1 MTRALVS
8 ARSFPWPLSA
18 LDAVPIE
25 TPACAATSLMV
36 ARLLS
41 GSLTGKRLLQ
51 LSVQGQRLHI
61 VIEPSLYRL
70 DDGIEHVLGCQ
81 GKPIPDL
88 EARCSLVAP
97 RYQRTDEVG
106 NVGKQAGCRLSPGK
120 RGGRYRCFSRS
131 GRPGAAPIT
140 ALGASFPSREG
151 NAVSGPRLA
160 RLTGRGPPDWGQ
172 LDGVIRRNRWMR
184 VRRPGPPDAV
194 RRPGA
199 PDAGPPTPEL
209 LGLSLL
215 GAVPA
220 GAAPVALPRRRPT
233 GPGTAGPAL
242 APGFLFFGLFL
253 PVSAFITPIF

>member
-8 ARSFPWPLSA
+8 ARSFPWPLRA

-70 DDGIEHVLGCQ
+70 DDGTERALSCQ

-88 EARCSLVAP
+88 EARFSLVAP
-97 RYQRTDEVG
+97 RYQRTGKVG
-106 NVGKQAGCRLSPGK
+106 NVRKQAGCRLSPGK
-120 RGGRYRCFSRS
+120 RGGRHRCFSRS
-131 GRPGAAPIT
+131 RRPGAAPIT

-151 NAVSGPRLA
+151 NTCPARVVPRSARPGVLLGSGDRRMGLRRRSESA
-160 RLTGRGPPDWGQ
+160 GQ
-172 LDGVIRRNRWMR
+172 GVRRPRNRRMR
-184 VRRPGPPDAV
+184 VRRPPEPRALPWNRWRCPG
-194 RRPGA
+194 GA
-199 PDAGPPTPEL
+199 PLAPERLAPPSP
-209 LGLSLL
+209 
-215 GAVPA
+215 
-220 GAAPVALPRRRPT
+220 
-233 GPGTAGPAL
+233 
-242 APGFLFFGLFL
+242 PGFLFFGLFL
-253 PVSAFITPIF
+253 PVSVFIAPIF